1 MFGAC
6 FDQELVPCRLWY
18 SRNDAQN
25 MMCGRTRKLDGVA
38 KRRVQDGTSMRGLQW
53 LWSIKTNTFRLLSC
67 AGQQSGQAK

>member
-1 MFGAC
+1 MSGVC

-25 MMCGRTRKLDGVA
+25 KMCGRTRKLDGAA

-53 LWSIKTNTFRLLSC
+53 L
-67 AGQQSGQAK
+67 